1 MHPLETF
8 VSSLSIGSP
17 TTVEGLSVF
26 PLLREGAGEP
36 FYDTLSDAI
45 GAGTLRISEVSDA
58 GHVPELRVVNDGAR
72 PVLLVDGEELI
83 GAKQNRIVNLTVLVP
98 ASSTLTLPVTCVEA
112 GRWRHV
118 SDEFASAERAFHA
131 SGRRDKLDQVSFSL
145 AAHRRPVAN
154 QSAVWSEIADKSAR
168 MGARSETA
176 AAAAMYEH
184 RRDQLDRMIKSI
196 APVPG
201 QVGAVF
207 TIRGAIAGL
216 DVFDSPKTWRR
227 TMPKLM
233 RSYGLDALDGA
244 IGGDG
249 AAAPEP
255 GRFLQGVA
263 QATCTTYKGVGDGQ
277 DLRFEGNGLIG
288 AALDTHMGV
297 VHAVAFPASEAG
309 RGPADS
315 LRDRY
320 RRAGRG
326 YDEGA

>member
-8 VSSLSIGSP
+8 VSSLSFGSP
-17 TTVEGLSVF
+17 TSVEGLSVF

-36 FYDTLSDAI
+36 FYDTLTDAI

-58 GHVPELRVVNDGAR
+58 GQVPELRVVNDGAR

-98 ASSTLTLPVTCVEA
+98 ARSTLTLPVTCVEA

-118 SDEFASAERAFHA
+118 SDEFAPAERAFHA

-145 AAHRRPVAN
+145 AAHQRPMAN

-184 RRDQLDRMIKSI
+184 RRDQLDWMIKSI
-196 APVPG
+196 EPVPS

-216 DVFDSPKTWRR
+216 DVFDSPRTWRR
-227 TMPKLM
+227 TMPKLL

-244 IGGDG
+244 IGGG
-249 AAAPEP
+249 VAAAPA
-255 GRFLQGVA
+255 RFLQGVA

-277 DLRFEGNGLIG
+277 DLRFEGNGIIG
-288 AALDTHMGV
+288 AALETHRGV
-297 VHAVAFPASEAG
+297 VHVVAFPASEEG
-309 RGPADS
+309 RGLADS

-320 RRAGRG
+320 RRAARG
-326 YDEGA
+326 